1 MSNLEYYALVGLIR
15 QQQNKAEMYRAVLL
29 QSALSNTILMG
40 CIAAIVILVVRILNM
55 DNSILILAVAG
66 SLGGAVH
73 SFIVVRISNTARKS
87 ESKKIFMTRLA
98 ILNENRS
105 QSVEKIEKM
114 PEFED
119 LFQ

>member
-1 MSNLEYYALVGLIR
+1 
-15 QQQNKAEMYRAVLL
+15 
-29 QSALSNTILMG
+29 
-40 CIAAIVILVVRILNM
+40 
-55 DNSILILAVAG
+55 
-66 SLGGAVH
+66 
-73 SFIVVRISNTARKS
+73 
-87 ESKKIFMTRLA
+87 MTRLA